1 MNKIE
6 NKTFSSER
14 SLYNLIDT
22 IVINCQFSG
31 IEDGESPLK
40 EGRNISLLNSLIDL
54 RYPLWHDVNLIV
66 EDTTLT
72 TNSRAALWYSKNIK
86 INNSYLHGIKA
97 LRECE
102 NIEINNTD
110 IISDEFGWRNNNL
123 NISNSKLEGVYAFF
137 ETKNIEIDNLTFKGK
152 YSFQYVNNMHIKD
165 SNFNTKDAFWHA
177 SNVVVKDSYLEGEY
191 LGWYSNNL
199 TLINCTIKGTQ
210 PLCYCKKLKLIN
222 CKMIDCDLAFEYS
235 EVEANIIGNILSV
248 KNVLKGEV
256 IADSIGEIINKDSIY
271 KIEGVVKT
279 RK

>member
-1 MNKIE
+1 
-6 NKTFSSER
+6 
-14 SLYNLIDT
+14 
-22 IVINCQFSG
+22 
-31 IEDGESPLK
+31 
-40 EGRNISLLNSLIDL
+40 
-54 RYPLWHDVNLIV
+54 
-66 EDTTLT
+66 
-72 TNSRAALWYSKNIK
+72 
-86 INNSYLHGIKA
+86 
-97 LRECE
+97 
-102 NIEINNTD
+102 
-110 IISDEFGWRNNNL
+110 
-123 NISNSKLEGVYAFF
+123 
-137 ETKNIEIDNLTFKGK
+137 
-152 YSFQYVNNMHIKD
+152 MHIKD

-199 TLINCTIKGTQ
+199 TLVNCIIKGTQ
-210 PLCYCKKLKLIN
+210 PLCYCKNLKLIN